1 MPAYLFFLIFS
12 NYLNCHQGLAIEH
25 IGHPSF
31 PYNLDLPNAT
41 FELSES
47 LKEIS
52 GLSMTEDGNHVAT
65 INDEEGII
73 FLLDKMTGQIKESIP
88 FWDEGDYEGIEIVGN
103 DAWAI
108 KSNGNL
114 YQVKDYRSGTRQVI
128 KYKSFL
134 NKENDVEGLAFDPLT
149 NSLLIGC
156 KGKSDDGADSHLKK
170 AIYTFHL
177 GSLMMM
183 NEPAYMLTLP
193 DMQSYLA
200 HLSAD
205 DHAELLQELF
215 SEKEQDMKFSPS
227 GIAVHPVT
235 GEIYVTSSRGK
246 MLLVL
251 SRKGEI
257 LYLVKLKKSIHPQP
271 EGICFDSEGTL
282 YIANEGKN
290 DKARIY
296 KFLYRK

>member
-193 DMQSYLA
+193 DMKDYLS
-200 HLSAD
+200 HLGTE